1 MRRSFRTSISVS
13 AWLAVTPSLAQTPS
27 PAPDPVLGVVAEIDS
42 VTIKATNRKRVLDYA
57 RDVSALRGDQ
67 ISRRPLRLCPLVAG
81 APAEI
86 NTYVTAR
93 LRQVGESV
101 SMSFETKA
109 CRPNLLVLFSREPDV
124 MLKQARARYKISFA
138 GAQLPAIER
147 FIADPRPV
155 RWWHMVVPTSNLGPV
170 ATMADAFG
178 PEELRASGSRIVS
191 PTRNLIG
198 ASVVV
203 IDARQVNGVEIAAL
217 ADYVA
222 MVSLADID
230 ARTDLPTQ
238 ASILNLFAPGAP
250 ADKVAKRLT
259 SVDLAYLRALYRVRP
274 DLRGFNQLSQMAA
287 LMAEELER

>member
-1 MRRSFRTSISVS
+1 MRKAFQASFLIGALLV
-13 AWLAVTPSLAQTPS
+13 AQPALAQTPE
-27 PAPDPVLGVVAEIDS
+27 PTPGVAAAADIDPV
-42 VTIKATNRKRVLDYA
+42 TIRAANRQRVLDYA

-81 APAEI
+81 APADV
-86 NTYVTAR
+86 NTYVAAR
-93 LRQVGESV
+93 LRQVGQSV
-101 SMSFETKA
+101 LIAFETKA
-109 CRPNLLVLFSREPDV
+109 CRPNLLVLFSREPDL

-147 FIADPRPV
+147 FIADSRPV

-170 ATMADAFG
+170 ATMGDAFG
-178 PEELRASGSRIVS
+178 PEELRSSGSRIVS

-203 IDARQVNGVEIAAL
+203 IDARQVHGVEIAAL

-230 ARTDLPTQ
+230 SSAVLPGQ
-238 ASILNLFAPGAP
+238 ASILNLFADSAP
-250 ADKVAKRLT
+250 AGKVARRMT
-259 SVDLAYLRALYRVRP
+259 PIDLAYLRALYSVRP
-274 DLRGFNQLSQMAA
+274 DLKGFNQLSQMAS